1 MKSSPGLLQSP
12 VETAPGLVDTSVVR
26 EGFYPDY
33 SDMEEYFDRV
43 GETLGL
49 GAPGNRSGNTP
60 PKGVRERETLDVP

>member
-1 MKSSPGLLQSP
+1 MGIP
-12 VETAPGLVDTSVVR
+12 R
-26 EGFYPDY
+26 FYPDY

>member
-1 MKSSPGLLQSP
+1 MPLNLLMRQLGHA
-12 VETAPGLVDTSVVR
+12 TIKMTMRHAA
-26 EGFYPDY
+26 FHPDY